1 MDGSIGRT
9 VAMNDIEERV
19 QNIMAEYGD
28 LVTGEEPQVEE
39 FKRAIQDFLEH
50 GPGMP
55 DQRRQAL
62 LKHMKGWDPDYIAY
76 LTRRG

>member
-1 MDGSIGRT
+1 
-9 VAMNDIEERV
+9 MNDIEQRV
-19 QNIMAEYGD
+19 QDIMAEYGD
-28 LVTGEEPQVEE
+28 LVTGEEPQVED
-39 FKRAIQDFLEH
+39 FKKAVQEFLEN

-55 DQRRQAL
+55 DQRRQTL

>member
-9 VAMNDIEERV
+9 VAVNDIEERV
-19 QNIMAEYGD
+19 QDIMAEYGD

-55 DQRRQAL
+55 HQRRQAL

>member
-9 VAMNDIEERV
+9 VAVNDIEERV
-19 QNIMAEYGD
+19 QDIMAEYGD

-39 FKRAIQDFLEH
+39 FKRAIQAFLEH